1 MDTIRGK
8 KNKDFI
14 LTLLKDYLD
23 PYFDNIEFDILLH
36 QSATVFYIKDVIMKK
51 DAFNR
56 LGIPLLIRNGVV
68 GEIKISI
75 ANLITMTPIE
85 LEIRGV
91 NIEVNSIYLTQN
103 YQSDYVSI
111 KEQLLRKWENI
122 HKAVFMKAKENTF
135 FDNMIINCI
144 REITLKIKN
153 FKFIILDNTTISAD
167 NKKIKKLA
175 LKINEITSYRKD
187 PNDNDSSRIIQISK
201 LASNIY
207 KQKGEDTES
216 INVGDPFIAPLN
228 IEIEINCDLTNLFK
242 TTTVIVL

>member
-122 HKAVFMKAKENTF
+122 HKAVF
-135 FDNMIINCI
+135 
-144 REITLKIKN
+144 R
-153 FKFIILDNTTISAD
+153 
-167 NKKIKKLA
+167 
-175 LKINEITSYRKD
+175 
-187 PNDNDSSRIIQISK
+187 
-201 LASNIY
+201 
-207 KQKGEDTES
+207 
-216 INVGDPFIAPLN
+216 
-228 IEIEINCDLTNLFK
+228 
-242 TTTVIVL
+242 